1 MEISLQ
7 DMFFKSR
14 HKKVQD
20 FFPKKELIS
29 DGQAKGKKNLVSKV
43 LSTLKDLRLYK
54 KKEPSFSSIL

>member
-1 MEISLQ
+1 MEIFLQ

-43 LSTLKDLRLYK
+43 LSTLKDLRL
-54 KKEPSFSSIL
+54 

>member
-29 DGQAKGKKNLVSKV
+29 NGKVEGKKILVSKV
-43 LSTLKDLRLYK
+43 LSTLKGLRLY
-54 KKEPSFSSIL
+54 